1 MRRYN
6 ARMNCQ
12 LCGGPVTKAK
22 IGGKS
27 LLFSLAM
34 FITGLIVFILIPV
47 IGWVV
52 GGAMM
57 IVALFRGAH
66 SKRVL
71 RCKSCKAIAAE
82 LA

>member
-1 MRRYN
+1 
-6 ARMNCQ
+6 MNCK
-12 LCGGPVTKAK
+12 LCGGPVTKVT
-22 IGGKS
+22 INSKS

-47 IGWVV
+47 IGWVI

-57 IVALFRGAH
+57 IMALFRGAH

-71 RCKSCKAIAAE
+71 RCRSCKAIVAE